1 MLSGAAVKKRYGIC
15 AKKVAQPGGD
25 YAVDHTRRSCCSTA
39 GHFAATIATDEGDAP
54 ALDQLKALAG

>member
-25 YAVDHTRRSCCSTA
+25 YAVDHT
-39 GHFAATIATDEGDAP
+39 
-54 ALDQLKALAG
+54 